1 MDRKAL
7 SAIEEE
13 IASAAGVD
21 RMYVFLDA
29 SRASSMPLTPSKE
42 EMYSVLVADKRGV
55 DELPVSEMPL
65 VDAISGF
72 FDMLRVYTT
81 AENRQRVERSV
92 KKVLG
97 EQESMNMGAGRA
109 HGRQG

>member
-1 MDRKAL
+1 
-7 SAIEEE
+7 
-13 IASAAGVD
+13 
-21 RMYVFLDA
+21 
-29 SRASSMPLTPSKE
+29 
-42 EMYSVLVADKRGV
+42 KRGV
-55 DELPVSEMPL
+55 DELLVSEMPL